1 MKVSGIFSAIK
12 TSVAGLSGQLKRME
26 VISENIANA
35 QSAPDANGNVYQK
48 KVVVADGSERS
59 RQSRF
64 DDQLKLKMRTSEKG
78 HLPSAGNGISKKQAG
93 SAKDRLKVEEIPGEQ
108 LIYNP
113 GHPRADENGFVK
125 MPNVNVIEEMVDLIS
140 VSRTYE
146 ANVTVLNA
154 AKQMAKK
161 ALEI

>member
-1 MKVSGIFSAIK
+1 MKASGIFSAIK
-12 TSVAGLSGQLKRME
+12 TTVTGLSGQLKRMQ

-35 QSAPDANGNVYQK
+35 QSVPDANGNVYQK
-48 KVVVADGSERS
+48 KVVISENEKS

-64 DDQLKLKMRTSEKG
+64 NDQLNLRMRTSQKG
-78 HLPSAGNGISKKQAG
+78 HLPSGDIGVSKNQPG
-93 SAKDRLKVEEIPGEQ
+93 SEKDKLKIEDIPGEQ

-113 GHPRADENGFVK
+113 GHPHADENGFVK

-161 ALEI
+161 AMEI